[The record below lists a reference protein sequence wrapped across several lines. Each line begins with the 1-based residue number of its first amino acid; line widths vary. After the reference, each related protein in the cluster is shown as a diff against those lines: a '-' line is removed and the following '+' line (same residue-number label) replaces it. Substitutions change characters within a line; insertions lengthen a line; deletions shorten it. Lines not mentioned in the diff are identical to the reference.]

1 MKQKTKDI
9 IALIILIIQIIGGI
23 FLIIFGIYRVKCENY
38 LSAAII
44 ACGVFLL
51 IGAGREDV
59 AKIFN
64 LFKK

>member
-9 IALIILIIQIIGGI
+9 VALIILIIQVIMGI
-23 FLIIFGIYRVKCENY
+23 FLIIFGVYRVKCESY

-51 IGAGREDV
+51 VGAGREEI